1 MTPNVK
7 RWDMIFRISVLLA
20 IGCMVTAGGCSKPTD
35 RLLTVEIAEKFL
47 ADNDSVD
54 LSQFTSIEDAAAE
67 ALGKNRG
74 GPLFLNGL
82 TSLSDTA
89 AEALAKH
96 EGVGFNGGLYLI
108 GLTSLSDTAAQALA
122 KCDGY
127 VGLDHD
133 KLPPSASKILEDALA
148 TASTQQSNSSTS
160 PSVSGGVLTVEI
172 AEQYVAV
179 NYFQRFVKLFT
190 GSVDLFQFTSIEDAA
205 AEVLAKHKGSLVLNG
220 LTELSDAAAEA
231 LAKHKG
237 WLDLGSL
244 TELSDAQAES
254 LAKHKG

>member
-7 RWDMIFRISVLLA
+7 RWDMVVRISVLLI
-20 IGCMVTAGGCSKPTD
+20 IGCMVTGGGCSKPTGG
-35 RLLTVEIAEKFL
+35 LLTVEIAEKFL

-108 GLTSLSDTAAQALA
+108 GLTSLSDTAAQAMA

-133 KLPPSASKILEDALA
+133 KLPPSASKILKDA
-148 TASTQQSNSSTS
+148 
-160 PSVSGGVLTVEI
+160 G
-172 AEQYVAV
+172 
-179 NYFQRFVKLFT
+179 
-190 GSVDLFQFTSIEDAA
+190 
-205 AEVLAKHKGSLVLNG
+205 H
-220 LTELSDAAAEA
+220 
-231 LAKHKG
+231 
-237 WLDLGSL
+237 
-244 TELSDAQAES
+244 
-254 LAKHKG
+254 